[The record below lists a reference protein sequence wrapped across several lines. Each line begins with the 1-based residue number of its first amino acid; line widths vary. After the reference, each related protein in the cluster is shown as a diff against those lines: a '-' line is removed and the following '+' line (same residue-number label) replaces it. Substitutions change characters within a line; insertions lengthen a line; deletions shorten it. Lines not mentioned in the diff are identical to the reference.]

1 MTTYYW
7 IGNSSNSVNS
17 PSNWSLYPLTG
28 VTLPPSTDSIPSDG
42 DIISFQWPIGS
53 DTTKPIYPP
62 TGTLTGGILLMV
74 VEPNFEL
81 DIGSESTPLGL
92 SASNIQI
99 AKKYQS
105 SPAKGTETPSVYV
118 HSYQANSY
126 LQTVLW
132 GDAPVPA
139 AFSGSTFNAPQC
151 VMNFSG
157 DYRTVLY
164 GDVTDNNPNSTRSET
179 LIFGDT
185 VTTTVGGNDAGG
197 SGGEAVLI
205 TSATKCKSTIVFG
218 SECTIITPTLYDSVL
233 QPITIVGAGTTVKL
247 ERGADLNSNCGG
259 IHVYRSTSSTPNQ
272 VLFTRESYA
281 GATGFDTATRTQ
293 VYDLAMLY
301 SAEPSKE
308 DPKVIINHGVDILG
322 NLNITSGTFV
332 VNPCEEATRTYG
344 AAARAFYS
352 VGTTPQNTPKMTLAP
367 NCSIRSLKVYNYN
380 PTLSV
385 APDINFDSRPLKTFF
400 INQKLVEGY
409 TGL

>member
-7 IGNSSNSVNS
+7 IGNSSNSVNNS
-17 PSNWSLYPLTG
+17 SNWSLYPLTG
-28 VTLPPSTDSIPSDG
+28 LTLPPSANDIPSDG
-42 DIISFQWPIGS
+42 DTIIFQWPTDS
-53 DTTKPIYPP
+53 DYNKPIYPP
-62 TGTLTGGILLMV
+62 TGTLTGGILLMN

-81 DIGSESTPLGL
+81 DIGSVSTPLGI

-126 LQTVLW
+126 LQTVLL

-139 AFSGSTFNAPQC
+139 AFSGSTFDAAQC

-157 DYRTVLY
+157 DYRTVFY
-164 GDVTDNNPNSTRSET
+164 GDVTNSNVNATRSET

-185 VTTTVGGNDAGG
+185 VATTIGGNDAGG

-205 TSATKCKSTIVFG
+205 TSAAKCKTTIVFG

-247 ERGADLNSNCGG
+247 QRGADLNTNCGG

-272 VLFTRESYA
+272 VLFARENYA
-281 GATGFDTATRTQ
+281 GATGFDTATRTS

-308 DPKVIINHGVDILG
+308 DPRVIINHGVDILG

-344 AAARAFYS
+344 SAARAAYS